1 MNVRLTRW
9 PLSGAARHILADPI
23 TEKAPEK
30 MPCYR
35 NSPVSVQEP
44 VDWAAD
50 EHIGTPSS
58 L

>member
-1 MNVRLTRW
+1 MCDSLAGLCQG
-9 PLSGAARHILADPI
+9 PPDIFLADPI

-44 VDWAAD
+44 VD
-50 EHIGTPSS
+50 
-58 L
+58 